1 LLGVVS
7 PTGQF
12 SVETSLRIDAV
23 LYGTLV
29 AIEQGLPRHLI
40 NPGELNRLDS
50 FIDRLRGENL
60 EEGFEFLIYNAEQVV
75 PAVVQMTPDYTR
87 YDAVRRL

>member
-1 LLGVVS
+1 
-7 PTGQF
+7 
-12 SVETSLRIDAV
+12 LRIDAV
-23 LYGTLV
+23 LYGTLT

-50 FIDRLRGENL
+50 FIDRIRGENP
-60 EEGFEFLIYNAEQVV
+60 EQGFEFLIYNAEQVV
-75 PAVVQMTPDYTR
+75 PAVVQMTPDYAR